1 LDKTLLITDKKILKG
16 IDHLSMDSQGI
27 NDEVLLSK
35 EDNHG
40 SRLFIFDD
48 KISEDQNSM
57 HFALIVELSNMNE
70 LNASQIHGQ
79 LIELMKRKNSPLY
92 FLGKFK
98 MDNPL
103 IK

>member
-1 LDKTLLITDKKILKG
+1 
-16 IDHLSMDSQGI
+16 MNSQGI
-27 NDEVLLSK
+27 SDEVLLSK
-35 EDNHG
+35 KENHG
-40 SRLFIFDD
+40 STLFIFDD
-48 KISEDQNSM
+48 LNGEDQNSM
-57 HFALIVELSNMNE
+57 HFALIVELENMNE
-70 LNASQIHGQ
+70 INASQIHGQ